1 MKPPANGAA
10 LKNSQH
16 PPHYYPELPIEVEE
30 RLEKLFKKLDV
41 NDDGQIDIKDLTTG
55 LRKLGL
61 PHSPGSAEKFI
72 QASDTGKD
80 GSVSF
85 AEFVHYI
92 IEHEKNLMV
101 VFKSLDANRDGALD
115 ATEIQT
121 SFQRLGV
128 NIDYDEAVRLLRRMD
143 KDGSL
148 SISFEE
154 WRDYL
159 LFHPSSEIHDIISH
173 WRHATFVDIGEDTLV
188 PDDFTDEE
196 IHTGMWWRHLVAGG
210 VAGAVSR
217 TCTAPLDRLKVFLQ
231 VRGSEFRSIQQCLR
245 HMLNEGGI
253 GSLWRGNGINVIKI
267 APESALKFLAYEKAK
282 RFIKGDS
289 NRDLH
294 MFERFFAGS
303 LAGSIAQTTI
313 YPMEVLKTRLALR
326 KTGQYKGIVDAA
338 YKIYANEGLRSFYKG
353 YLPNLLGIIP
363 YAGIDLAIYEA
374 CTRSLRHLCPTLKKL
389 YLRRHDLTDDPGILV
404 LLGCGTISSSCG
416 QVASYPLALV
426 RTRLQAQGREKGSM
440 IGLIKG
446 IVRTEGFGGLYRGI
460 TPNFMK
466 VAPAVSISYVVYEH
480 TRRALGVT
488 MT

>member
-1 MKPPANGAA
+1 
-10 LKNSQH
+10 
-16 PPHYYPELPIEVEE
+16 

-41 NDDGQIDIKDLTTG
+41 NEDGQIDIKDLTTG

-101 VFKSLDANRDGALD
+101 VFKSLDANRDGTLD

-173 WRHATFVDIGEDTLV
+173 WRHATYVDIGEDTLV

-231 VRGSEFRSIQQCLR
+231 VSQGSEFRSIQQCLR
-245 HMLNEGGI
+245 HMLNEGGV

-289 NRDLH
+289 SRDLH

-374 CTRSLRHLCPTLKKL
+374 CIRSLWHS
-389 YLRRHDLTDDPGILV
+389 RHDLTDDPGILV

-426 RTRLQAQGREKGSM
+426 RTRLQAQGRVTSCSM

>member
-1 MKPPANGAA
+1 MLATNMKLQANGAQ
-10 LKNSQH
+10 KNGPPQQH
-16 PPHYYPELPIEVEE
+16 PPHYYPELPTEVEE
-30 RLEKLFKKLDV
+30 RLEKLFKKLDL
-41 NDDGQIDIKDLTTG
+41 NEDGRIDINDLTTG

-61 PHSPGSAEKFI
+61 PHTPGSVEKFI
-72 QASDTGKD
+72 TASDTGKD
-80 GSVSF
+80 GTVDF

-101 VFKSLDANRDGALD
+101 VFKSLDANKDGSLD
-115 ATEIQT
+115 ANEIRS
-121 SFQRLGV
+121 SFQNLGIH
-128 NIDYDEAVRLLRRMD
+128 IDLDEAMRLLKRMD

-148 SISFEE
+148 TISFEE

-159 LFHPSSEIHDIISH
+159 LFHPSSEIHDIIHH
-173 WRHATFVDIGEDTLV
+173 WRHATFVDIGEDSLV
-188 PDDFTDEE
+188 PDDFTEEE

-231 VRGSEFRSIQQCLR
+231 VRGREFQSIQQCLR
-245 HMLNEGGI
+245 HMLQEGGVP
-253 GSLWRGNGINVIKI
+253 SLWRGNGINVIKI

-282 RFIKGDS
+282 RLIKGDS
-289 NRDLH
+289 NRDLGI
-294 MFERFFAGS
+294 FERFFAGS
-303 LAGSIAQTTI
+303 LAGSIAQTSI

-338 YKIYANEGLRSFYKG
+338 YQIYRKEGWRSFYKG

-363 YAGIDLAIYEA
+363 YAGIDLAIYE
-374 CTRSLRHLCPTLKKL
+374 TLKKL
-389 YLRRHDLTDDPGILV
+389 YLRRHDLGDDPGILV
-404 LLGCGTISSSCG
+404 LLGCGTVSSSCG

-426 RTRLQAQGREKGSM
+426 RTRLQAQDGKNERSSM
-440 IGLIKG
+440 VGLIKG
-446 IVRTEGFGGLYRGI
+446 IIRAEGFSGLYRGI

-480 TRRALGVT
+480 SRRALGVT

>member
-1 MKPPANGAA
+1 MILQANGAP
-10 LKNSQH
+10 KNGQPQQH
-16 PPHYYPELPIEVEE
+16 PPHYYPELPTEVEE
-30 RLEKLFKKLDV
+30 RLEKLFRKLDA
-41 NDDGQIDIKDLTTG
+41 NEDGRIDINDLATG

-61 PHSPGSAEKFI
+61 PHSPGSVEKFI
-72 QASDTGKD
+72 TASDTGKD
-80 GSVSF
+80 GTVDF

-101 VFKSLDANRDGALD
+101 VFKSLDANSDGSLD
-115 ATEIQT
+115 ANEIKT
-121 SFQRLGV
+121 SFQSLG
-128 NIDYDEAVRLLRRMD
+128 IHIEHDEAVRLLKRMD

-148 SISFEE
+148 TISFEE

-159 LFHPSSEIHDIISH
+159 LFHPSSEIHDIIHH
-173 WRHATFVDIGEDTLV
+173 WRHATFVDIGEDSLV
-188 PDDFTDEE
+188 PDDFTEEE

-231 VRGSEFRSIQQCLR
+231 
-245 HMLNEGGI
+245 
-253 GSLWRGNGINVIKI
+253 
-267 APESALKFLAYEKAK
+267 AK
-282 RFIKGDS
+282 RLIKGDS
-289 NRDLH
+289 NRELGI
-294 MFERFFAGS
+294 FERFFAGS
-303 LAGSIAQTTI
+303 LAGSIAQTSI

-338 YKIYANEGLRSFYKG
+338 YQIYRNEGLRSFYKG

-363 YAGIDLAIYEA
+363 YAGIDLAIYE
-374 CTRSLRHLCPTLKKL
+374 TLKKL
-389 YLRRHDLTDDPGILV
+389 YLRQHDLTDDPGILV
-404 LLGCGTISSSCG
+404 LLGCGTVSSSCG
-416 QVASYPLALV
+416 QIASYPLALV
-426 RTRLQAQGREKGSM
+426 RTRLQAQDGKHERTSM

-446 IVRTEGFGGLYRGI
+446 IVRTEGFSGLYRGI

-480 TRRALGVT
+480 SRRALGVS